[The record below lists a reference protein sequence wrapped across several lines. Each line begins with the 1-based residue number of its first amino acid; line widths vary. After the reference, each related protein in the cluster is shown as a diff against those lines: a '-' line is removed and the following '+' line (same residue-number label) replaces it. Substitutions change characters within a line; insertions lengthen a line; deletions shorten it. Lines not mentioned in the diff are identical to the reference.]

1 MRAGLDHLVHFIHR
15 PPAEATEQFRRAGY
29 HAVAGGRHEAWGTW
43 NSLSYVGLSYV
54 EFLAVE
60 DEGLASQSDNPLIR
74 QLVMDREVGEGP
86 GQIALRTTEMDVW
99 IERLRAKNLNVLG
112 PVLGSRKRED
122 GSMLRWR
129 MLFVEDPNRDLRP
142 PFFIE
147 WQQTDE
153 EREEDLRRRTI
164 IAPHPNGA
172 HTWQSVGY
180 TVSSLEEASRAWQYW
195 LDCPIG
201 DVFIDERIGARCQAV
216 ELAGASI
223 ILCEP
228 ITKGLADD
236 ALQARGQRPFFAT
249 FDSETDGQDVICGGT
264 YMRSKQ

>member
-1 MRAGLDHLVHFIHR
+1 MRVAIDHLVHFIHR
-15 PPAEATEQFRRAGY
+15 PPAEATELFRQAGY

-60 DEGLASQSDNPLIR
+60 DEALASQSDNPLIR
-74 QLVMDREVGEGP
+74 QLVMDREVGEGL
-86 GQIALRTTEMDVW
+86 GQIALRTTELDA
-99 IERLRAKNLNVLG
+99 IAERLRAKDLIVHG

-122 GSMLRWR
+122 GSLLVWR
-129 MLFVEDPNRDLRP
+129 MLFLEDPNGNLLP

-153 EREEDLRRRTI
+153 EREADLRRRKI
-164 IAPHPNGA
+164 IAPHPNGS

-180 TVSSLEEASRAWQYW
+180 AVTNLEEASRAWQYW
-195 LDCPIG
+195 LDCQMG

-228 ITKGLADD
+228 IAKGLADD
-236 ALQARGQRPFFAT
+236 ALHTRGERPFFAA
-249 FDSETDGQDVICGGT
+249 FDSATDGLDVICNGT
-264 YMRSKQ
+264 YIRSKQ